1 MDKYLISKAGLIE
14 LLNRNDKNE
23 LEEIYNLCLEDKVKA
38 HNHQEIVALLMI
50 ILKFKW
56 EDFTKKHT
64 NIDFYLKLKNFKT
77 NNNVFDLYRLF
88 RRINFEIALTII
100 EENDPIEEKVKVEF
114 LEIYSTFLFMFFTHL
129 KCIDICNC
137 ALVRDPK
144 NSTINLYKAS
154 LLDLALIVKNNT
166 TYSYG
171 INLLR
176 QEMLNN
182 VDIKK
187 VNFDKD
193 ISQRIL
199 TDNLISV
206 NEPYLR
212 EKILGFYLIPENIM
226 QTELGKKYWSTEL
239 DYYLKN
245 VLFLNP
251 LNNFGRYA
259 QSSLEELQ
267 PIPLSEKNQ
276 KMFNSIID
284 DYKFCRRKI
293 FEYDSLGTLSKRE
306 MCSTYCF
313 LYSIFDKIAFLLKS
327 VYIINIKED
336 IVDFTQG
343 NLFDRKY
350 KNSDKNFYEIANPA
364 IIPIYLESVEG
375 RSKNNLKGLDPG
387 TFELNEFRNVLEHKS
402 TCLIDES
409 MLKRNSKILI
419 RKIRDLILETH
430 ILLQSADTNIN
441 SDDIV
446 LCGTAYAKA
455 IKAIIESKKMSQST

>member
-350 KNSDKNFYEIANPA
+350 KIAT
-364 IIPIYLESVEG
+364 
-375 RSKNNLKGLDPG
+375 K
-387 TFELNEFRNVLEHKS
+387 TFMKLQ
-402 TCLIDES
+402 
-409 MLKRNSKILI
+409 IL
-419 RKIRDLILETH
+419 
-430 ILLQSADTNIN
+430 Q
-441 SDDIV
+441 
-446 LCGTAYAKA
+446 
-455 IKAIIESKKMSQST
+455 